1 MGEPRVVAWVS
12 AGAASAIAAKIAL
25 RKYGDMVVLA
35 YCETGSEHEDNE
47 RFLGDLVRWFNRPI
61 ERLKSTKYADTWDVW
76 EKRKYLAGIDGAPC
90 TLELKLIPRLA
101 FQRLDDIHVFGYT
114 NDKRDVDR
122 ARNFRE
128 NFPEL
133 KVETPLID
141 AGLDKRA
148 RLAMLMS
155 ANILAP
161 VLYALGFPNNNCI
174 PCVKATSPDY
184 WALVRLHFPAVFHRM
199 AMLSRSLDVQ
209 LCRIKGERRFI
220 DEIPDDWPTLNPI
233 VPACDFL
240 CHLAEM
246 ELADG

>member
-1 MGEPRVVAWVS
+1 MDSRVVAWVS
-12 AGAASAIAAKIAL
+12 AGAASAIAAKLAL
-25 RKYGDMVVLA
+25 KKYGDRVTLA

-47 RFLGDLVRWFNRPI
+47 RFLGDLVRWYGRPI
-61 ERLKSTKYADTWDVW
+61 ERLKSAKYADTWDVW

-114 NDKRDVDR
+114 NDKLDIAR
-122 ARNFRE
+122 AVNFRK

-141 AGLDKRA
+141 GGLDKRA
-148 RLAMLMS
+148 CLAMLMS

-161 VLYALGFPNNNCI
+161 ILYALGFPNNNCI

-184 WALVRLHFPAVFHRM
+184 WALVRMHFPVVFFRM
-199 AMLSRSLDVQ
+199 ATLARSLDVR
-209 LCRIKGERRFI
+209 LARIKDERVFI
-220 DEIPDDWPTLNPI
+220 DEIPDDWPVLNPI

-240 CHLAEM
+240 CHLAEL